1 MKKITYKL
9 GEVESR
15 FADIVWENAPLRSR
29 ELVERCEEA
38 LNWKKSTTYTVLKKL
53 CVRGF
58 FENVKGTVQV
68 VTTKAEYEAMQSEQ
82 FVDNTFHGSF
92 PAFLAAFTKNR
103 SLTEAERELVRKM
116 IDQAGEE

>member
-82 FVDNTFHGSF
+82 FVEENFHGSL
-92 PAFLAAFTKNR
+92 PAFVAAFTARK
-103 SLTEAERELVRKM
+103 SLSQKEIDEIRKM
-116 IDQAGEE
+116 IDSAEE

>member
-82 FVDNTFHGSF
+82 FVEENFHGSL
-92 PAFLAAFTKNR
+92 PAFVAAFTARK
-103 SLTEAERELVRKM
+103 SLSKKEIDEIQKM
-116 IDQAGEE
+116 IDAAKE

>member
-9 GEVESR
+9 GGVESR

-82 FVDNTFHGSF
+82 FVEENFHGSL
-92 PAFLAAFTKNR
+92 PAFVAAFTARK
-103 SLTEAERELVRKM
+103 SLSQKEIDEIRKM
-116 IDQAGEE
+116 IDTAEE